1 MLKVTVAAALLS
13 ASFFAE
19 AKTHTFDFTEQAVP
33 SPDTLRSQSIPVE
46 ISNLYTETKVDKTN
60 LAALASDESVLI
72 KLPDTRL
79 KGKVIKTSSGN
90 LGSKHIVI
98 RSYID
103 GIPVSSIITI
113 GEKGVYMELITDKGA
128 YSASGVEDA
137 LLFYKQKELNQRTG
151 ISFDH
156 DFIGSIPYIDDVP
169 NKQQLFYNELNENI
183 ATHKTDGE
191 SAPLDETLKPLD
203 AKQAPKYHASENGS
217 DIVTI
222 DMLIV
227 YSQNCEE
234 VVDDVNAKIDHFI
247 AYTNEAFEASGILA
261 KVQVKGIQAV
271 EYPYS
276 DGGDGLDDITEGVAP
291 FEDIARLRVEVGAD
305 AVALLTPQN
314 EGDSSAGVAWKP
326 AHLKRTSYGSMYS
339 QTDINYSGSVFAHE
353 LGHNLGL
360 GHSRAQGEEGGD
372 FPSGVGYRIPI
383 PNNIGFATIMA
394 YETRDAYEVPFF
406 SNPINL
412 CGELPCGLP
421 REDENFGADAVHAVN
436 AVRHVVANYSETRS
450 STMSIEDA
458 LANITDPALKQCIS
472 NRVTERTRF
481 ANEIIYL
488 SCFDEVYSLE
498 GLENF
503 SSLETL
509 YLSKVVTEDLSRL
522 QQLPN
527 LASLSLF
534 GSNASD
540 FSFLE
545 RLGSLQRL
553 DIRGS
558 NFDNTQAQTLAS
570 LVNLQSLWLSSETLT
585 TLPDLSALIQLEDL
599 YISADLQSLDSIAN
613 NAKLLSLEIRSRSL
627 TLLPN
632 NANWPLLESLDLRS
646 SNMES
651 LEGIHNFPKL
661 THLDITD
668 NELDSLVGLGSLSEL
683 TSLYAGQN
691 NITNIQPVSLLSNLK
706 KLSVSFNPIDDVSP
720 LENLASLE
728 VLNIESISTG
738 NVSMLN
744 NLENIVDFRAG
755 STGYESDWSIINNM
769 KELKSLSL
777 VGVDSETL
785 KDIENYKKTIRSLYL
800 YDVVGNDL
808 TPFFKFYRLEHFSLY
823 SRFDVELYCWQVD
836 YLKNVPLYG
845 FYTNSSCSVA
855 DDSSDYDGDGIS
867 NRDELSA
874 NTNPTIDD
882 RVSSSVSFDVDDTSN
897 ISIIEDRDAYESY
910 YMAIIE
916 RSGDS
921 SVESTATVNVI
932 EGNATRGQDF
942 EIDTDS
948 LVFPP
953 GSSFARLKVTVYD
966 DFKLEGEESFTLQ
979 LSEPVSTEIL
989 GTSELTIK
997 VLDELDG
1004 GDFQDDDG
1012 NSATPSVKWESLYY
1026 SANERDDFVNIVVNR
1041 PTGLAGPFSV
1051 EVTSVPLSENAE
1063 GGYELEE
1070 SLLSFDASDEFLN
1083 VTVSVNN
1090 DSLNTGSKFI
1100 SLRLENAENTIVDP
1114 EYASLTLEI
1123 KDDESSDARIGFQN
1137 SLFNVTED
1145 VGTVTLMLV
1154 RSSPYNEDV
1163 PFSIVHRG
1171 FGTATLDADAQL
1183 PSSNFVFPAGLT
1195 SYSIDLTIIDDDI
1208 FEGLENLELELNG
1221 IPNTLLSE
1229 NDFVSVYIEDNDSEP
1244 TGTISFLE
1252 SVLEV
1257 DEASGSIEVT
1267 LVRTGGL
1274 EGTRTVTVSSSA
1286 ETASAQ
1292 DFSFEAQEL
1301 TFQQGEETKQVQV
1314 SINDDTLR
1322 EASETFYLTLSSSM
1336 EAVVS
1341 SPDTVAVTILDNDEE
1356 VLPTGELGFDK
1367 LSYTVEENNGTI
1379 EITVLRTDGLIGE
1392 LKAQVTLEYGS
1403 ASSSDVSFTPVTLI
1417 FSEGESVKT
1426 VSVNVVN
1433 DSIEESQESFTLSI
1447 NAIDENT
1454 QIGAIATT
1462 TVYIQ
1467 ANDTPIND
1475 GGDDTPKSSSES
1487 GGGSA
1492 GAWLILILVASV
1504 TRRKKLIR

>member
-1 MLKVTVAAALLS
+1 MIKATVVAALLG

-19 AKTHTFDFTEQAVP
+19 AKTHTFDFTEQALP
-33 SPDTLRSQSIPVE
+33 SADALRAQSIPFE
-46 ISNLYTETKVDKTN
+46 ISNLYTETRVDKAN
-60 LAALASDESVLI
+60 LIALTPDESVLI
-72 KLPDTRL
+72 KLPDTIL

-128 YSASGVEDA
+128 YSASGVEEA
-137 LLFYKQKELNQRTG
+137 LLLYKQKEIYQSTG
-151 ISFDH
+151 VSFQH
-156 DFIGSIPYIDDVP
+156 DFIDSIPYIDDVP

-183 ATHKTDGE
+183 ATQHTDGE
-191 SAPLDETLKPLD
+191 NAPLDETLKPLD
-203 AKQAPKYHASENGS
+203 AKQASKYHASENGS

-234 VVDDVNAKIDHFI
+234 VVDDVNAKIDHFT

-261 KVQVKGIQAV
+261 KVQVKGIQTV

-291 FEDIARLRVEVGAD
+291 FEDIARLRVELGAD

-314 EGDSSAGVAWKP
+314 EGDSSAGIAWKP
-326 AHLKRTSYGSMYS
+326 VHLQRTSYGSMYS
-339 QTDINYSGSVFAHE
+339 QTDINYSGSTFAHE

-360 GHSRAQGEEGGD
+360 GHSRAQGAVGGD
-372 FPSGVGYRIPI
+372 FPSGVGYRVPI

-394 YETRDAYEVPFF
+394 YEMRDAYEVPFF
-406 SNPINL
+406 SNPSNL

-436 AVRHVVANYSETRS
+436 AVRHVVANYSETKL
-450 STMSIEDA
+450 STISIEDA
-458 LANITDPALKQCIS
+458 LAGITDPALKQCLS
-472 NRVTERTRF
+472 NRVYEQTRF
-481 ANEIIYL
+481 ANEIRYL
-488 SCFDEVYSLE
+488 SCYDEVTSLE

-503 SSLETL
+503 SSLDTL
-509 YLSKVVTEDLSRL
+509 YLNQVNSEDLSRL

-527 LASLSLF
+527 LVSLSLF

-545 RLGSLQRL
+545 SLGSLQRL
-553 DIRGS
+553 EIRGT
-558 NFDNTQAQTLAS
+558 NFNDTQAQGLTS
-570 LVNLQSLWLSSETLT
+570 LVNLQRLWLSSETLT

-599 YISADLQSLDSIAN
+599 YVSADLQNLNSIAN
-613 NAKLLSLEIRSRSL
+613 NAKLQSLDIRSKSL

-646 SNMES
+646 SSIES

-661 THLDITD
+661 TQLDVTD
-668 NELDSLVGLGSLSEL
+668 SELNSLVGLGSLSEL

-691 NITNIQPVSLLSNLK
+691 NLTNIQPVSLLSNLK
-706 KLSVSFNPIDDVSP
+706 ELNVSFNPIDDVSP
-720 LENLASLE
+720 IENLSSLE
-728 VLNIESISTG
+728 VLNIESIETG

-755 STGYESDWSIINNM
+755 SIGYDSDWSIIKNM
-769 KELKSLSL
+769 KGLTSLSL
-777 VGVDSETL
+777 LGVDSATL
-785 KDIENYKKTIRSLYL
+785 KDIENHKKTLSSLYL
-800 YDVVGNDL
+800 GEVVSNDL
-808 TPFFKFYRLEHFSLY
+808 TPFFKFYRLDHFSLY
-823 SRFDVELYCWQVD
+823 PRFDVELYCWQVD
-836 YLKNVPLYG
+836 YLKNIPLFG
-845 FYTNSSCSVA
+845 FYTNSSCSA
-855 DDSSDYDGDGIS
+855 EDDSSDYDGDGIS
-867 NRDELSA
+867 NRDELSV

-882 RVSSSVSFDVDDTSN
+882 RVSSTVSFDVDDTNN
-897 ISIIEDRDAYESY
+897 ISIIEDRDSYESY
-910 YMAIIE
+910 YTAIIE

-921 SVESTATVNVI
+921 SVESTAAVNVI
-932 EGNATRGQDF
+932 EGNATRGNDF
-942 EIDTDS
+942 EVDTDL

-966 DFKLEGEESFTLQ
+966 DYKLEGEESFTIK
-979 LSEPVSTEIL
+979 LSEPVNTEIL
-989 GTSELTIK
+989 GTSEITIK
-997 VLDELDG
+997 LLDELDG
-1004 GDFQDDDG
+1004 GDFQDEDG
-1012 NSATPSVKWESLYY
+1012 NSGTPSVKWETLYQ
-1026 SANERDDFVNIVVNR
+1026 SANERDGSMDIVVNR
-1041 PTGLAGPFSV
+1041 PTGLTGPFSV

-1063 GGYELEE
+1063 GSYELKE
-1070 SLLSFDASDEFLN
+1070 SLLSFDATDAFLN

-1090 DSLNTGSKFI
+1090 DSLETGSKFI

-1171 FGTATLDADAQL
+1171 FGTATLDVDAQL
-1183 PSSNFVFPAGLT
+1183 PSSSFVFPAGLT

-1208 FEGLENLELELNG
+1208 FEGLENLELELDG

-1229 NDFVSVYIEDNDSEP
+1229 NDFVSVYIEDNDQEP

-1322 EASETFYLTLSSSM
+1322 EASETFYLTLTSSM

-1356 VLPTGELGFDK
+1356 VLPTGELSFDK
-1367 LSYTVEENNGTI
+1367 SSYTVEENNGTI

-1392 LKAQVTLEYGS
+1392 LKAEVTLEYGS
-1403 ASSSDVSFTPVTLI
+1403 ASSSDVSFTPITLI

-1447 NAIDENT
+1447 NAKDENT

-1467 ANDTPIND
+1467 ANDTSIND
-1475 GGDDTPKSSSES
+1475 GGNDTPKSSSES
-1487 GGGSA
+1487 GGGSV